1 MGPDDAH
8 GGDDNRHDELAGTA
22 RPVVLVHGAWHG
34 AWCFAALQ
42 SELDRRSIPSYALDL
57 PGHGTSELPLGTLT
71 DDTAHVRRAVRR
83 IAWQHRRKVVLVGH
97 SYGGAV
103 VGNAVEA
110 GLAIAE
116 LVYLAA
122 FALQVGESVT
132 DIVRANREI
141 TPDGGPGPLGRAISM
156 RADSTSVL
164 DPALAPI
171 ALYNNCAPEVIAAAL
186 PRLGPQPLATMTEAV
201 TASPFDTALAVRIPT
216 LYVRCS
222 LDAAV
227 PLVQQDAMAP
237 RCDRTI
243 TLGTDH
249 SPFLSAT
256 AAVADLLEALSRAP
270 D

>member
-1 MGPDDAH
+1 MAPDEPD
-8 GGDDNRHDELAGTA
+8 GTGDGAGSATV

-42 SELDRRSIPSYALDL
+42 SELDRRSIPSYAIDL
-57 PGHGTSELPLGTLT
+57 PGHGTSELALGTLG

-83 IAWQHRRKVVLVGH
+83 IAWHHRRDVVLVGH

-103 VGNAVEA
+103 VGNSVEA
-110 GLAIAE
+110 GLAIAD

-122 FALQVGESVT
+122 FALDVGESVT
-132 DIVRANREI
+132 DIVRAHREI
-141 TPDGGPGPLGRAISM
+141 TPDGEPGPLGKAMIM
-156 RADSTSVL
+156 RADGTSVL
-164 DPALAPI
+164 DPALAPA
-171 ALYNNCAPEVIAAAL
+171 ALYNTCSAEVIAAAL
-186 PRLGPQPLATMTEAV
+186 PRLGPQPNATMTEAV
-201 TASPFDTALAVRIPT
+201 TASPFDRALAVRIPT
-216 LYVRCS
+216 LYVRCT

-243 TLGTDH
+243 TLETDH

-256 AAVADLLEALSRAP
+256 EAVADLLEGLSRAP